1 MSWKPWTLGVVVCAA
16 AAATIARPAES
27 EDRAKL
33 LAALPA
39 SRLTLADGIREAEKT
54 KGAAISAKFE
64 LDHGGKLSLSVYTA
78 GKGLAADAEH
88 NVLQEHAGSP
98 LAAPWKFETE
108 VFEDVPHVARS
119 AQQLTLASLATASL
133 LDVAT
138 KAEKA
143 GRGTVLSV
151 TPRVRDRKGVYV
163 VETVADGAVSEWIF
177 DLAGEMSAPK
187 SK

>member
-1 MSWKPWTLGVVVCAA
+1 MNWKVWTFGTVLCAVGI
-16 AAATIARPAES
+16 ATIAWSEES

-33 LAALPA
+33 LSALPA
-39 SRLTLADGIREAEKT
+39 SKLTLADGIREAEKT

-78 GKGLAADAEH
+78 GKGFAADAEH

-98 LAAPWKFETE
+98 EATPWKFESE

-143 GRGTVLSV
+143 GKGTVLSV

-163 VETVADGAVSEWIF
+163 VETAADGKVSEWIF
-177 DLAGEMSAPK
+177 DLAGEMAAPK
-187 SK
+187 AK